1 MAAVSVY
8 ILDHKQK
15 GSCLDL
21 QKRRDKE
28 MKKWSFLVVLL
39 SMMLVLA
46 ACGAKEESKTEST
59 DAKTAAAEEKLTIE
73 HKYGEAV
80 IDKNPEKVVVFD
92 FGILDSLDEL
102 GVEVA
107 GVPQVAVPAYLEK
120 YADKKYTNVGSLKEP
135 DFEAIHA
142 MQPDVIFITTRQAE
156 LYDQFAEI
164 APTVYVELDY
174 TKYME
179 SFEKNMNLVGEIFD
193 KKDEVASSLKE
204 IKASVEELNEK
215 ASSLNKKGLI
225 VLANEGKVSA
235 YGPSSRFGVIHDVFG
250 FGAADKKI
258 EVSTHGQSITFEY
271 IMETNP
277 EVLFVIDRNK
287 AVGGEAG
294 AEKVIENELVKKT
307 TAFKENKIIYLD
319 PDAWYLSGGGLK
331 SVKMMAEEIEA
342 AL

>member
-1 MAAVSVY
+1 MAAEFVY
-8 ILDHKQK
+8 ILAHN
-15 GSCLDL
+15 
-21 QKRRDKE
+21 KRRDFG
-28 MKKWSFLVVLL
+28 MKKWSFLVLMVSMFLL
-39 SMMLVLA
+39 LA
-46 ACGAKEESKTEST
+46 ACGAKEETKTEPT
-59 DAKTAAAEEKLTIE
+59 ETKTAAAEKLTIE
-73 HKYGEAV
+73 HKYGNVE

-92 FGILDSLDEL
+92 FGILDTLDEL
-102 GVEVA
+102 GVEVT
-107 GVPQVAVPAYLEK
+107 GVPQAAIPSYLEK
-120 YADKKYTNVGSLKEP
+120 YAGEKYTNVGSLKEP

-142 MQPDVIFITTRQAE
+142 MQPDVIFISTRQAE

-193 KKDEVASSLKE
+193 KKDEVASSVKE
-204 IKASVEELNEK
+204 IKASVDE
-215 ASSLNKKGLI
+215 LNKKASALDKKALI

-250 FGAADKKI
+250 FGAADEKI
-258 EVSTHGQSITFEY
+258 EVSTHGQSITMEY

-277 EVLFVIDRNK
+277 DVLFVIDRNT

-307 TAFKENKIIYLD
+307 TAFQEDKITYLD
-319 PDAWYLSGGGLK
+319 PDAWYLSGGGLQ
-331 SVKMMAEEIEA
+331 SVKLMAEEIEA
-342 AL
+342 SL

>member
-1 MAAVSVY
+1 MAAEFVF
-8 ILDHKQK
+8 ILAHE
-15 GSCLDL
+15 
-21 QKRRDKE
+21 KRRDLG
-28 MKKWSFLVVLL
+28 MKKWSILAVMV
-39 SMMLVLA
+39 SMMLLLA
-46 ACGAKEESKTEST
+46 ACGSKEESKTETT
-59 DAKTAAAEEKLTIE
+59 DAKPAAAEKMTIE
-73 HKYGEAV
+73 HKYGEV
-80 IDKNPEKVVVFD
+80 EIDKNPEKVVVFD
-92 FGILDSLDEL
+92 FGILDTLDEL
-102 GVEVA
+102 GVEVT
-107 GVPQVAVPAYLEK
+107 GVPQASIPAYLEK
-120 YADKKYTNVGSLKEP
+120 YAGEGYTNVGSLKEP

-156 LYDQFAEI
+156 LYEQFAEI

-193 KKDEVASSLKE
+193 KKDEVASAVEE
-204 IKASVEELNEK
+204 IKATVEEVNKK
-215 ASSLNKKGLI
+215 ASALDKKGLI

-250 FGAADKKI
+250 FGAADEKI
-258 EVSTHGQSITFEY
+258 EVSTHGQSITMEY

-277 EVLFVIDRNK
+277 DVLFVIDRNT

-319 PDAWYLSGGGLK
+319 PDAWYLSGGGLQ
-331 SVKMMAEEIEA
+331 SVKLMAEEIEA

>member
-1 MAAVSVY
+1 
-8 ILDHKQK
+8 
-15 GSCLDL
+15 
-21 QKRRDKE
+21 
-28 MKKWSFLVVLL
+28 MKKWSFLFI
-39 SMMLVLA
+39 MFTMILVLA
-46 ACGAKEESKTEST
+46 ACGGAKEESKSES
-59 DAKTAAAEEKLTIE
+59 AGAETTKSEKMTIE

-92 FGILDSLDEL
+92 FGILDTLDEL
-102 GVEVA
+102 GVEVT
-107 GVPQVAVPAYLEK
+107 GVPQTAIPAYLEK

-142 MQPDVIFITTRQAE
+142 MQPDVIFISTRQAE
-156 LYDQFAEI
+156 LYEQFAEI

-193 KKDEVASSLKE
+193 KKDEVASAVEE
-204 IKASVEELNEK
+204 IKASVEELNKK
-215 ASSLNKKGLI
+215 ASALDKKALI

-250 FGAADKKI
+250 FGAADEKI

-277 EVLFVIDRNK
+277 DVLFVIDRNS

-307 TAFKENKIIYLD
+307 TAFKEDKIIYLD
-319 PDAWYLSGGGLK
+319 PDAWYLSGGGLQ

-342 AL
+342 SL

>member
-1 MAAVSVY
+1 
-8 ILDHKQK
+8 
-15 GSCLDL
+15 
-21 QKRRDKE
+21 
-28 MKKWSFLVVLL
+28 MKKWSFLVILM
-39 SMMLVLA
+39 SMILVLA
-46 ACGAKEESKTEST
+46 ACGSKEESKTEST
-59 DAKTAAAEEKLTIE
+59 DAKTAAAEKLTIE
-73 HKYGEAV
+73 HKYGEV
-80 IDKNPEKVVVFD
+80 EIDKNPEKVVVFD
-92 FGILDSLDEL
+92 FGILDTLDEL

-107 GVPQVAVPAYLEK
+107 GVPQTAVPSYLEK

-142 MQPDVIFITTRQAE
+142 MQPDVIFISGRQAE

-193 KKDEVASSLKE
+193 KKEEVASALEE
-204 IKASVEELNEK
+204 IDTTVEEVNKKASENG
-215 ASSLNKKGLI
+215 KKGLI

-235 YGPSSRFGVIHDVFG
+235 YGPSSRFGLIHDVFG
-250 FGAADKKI
+250 FGAADKNI
-258 EVSTHGQSITFEY
+258 EVSTHGQSITMEY

-277 EVLFVIDRNK
+277 DVLFVIDRNS

-319 PDAWYLSGGGLK
+319 PDAWYLSGGGLQ
-331 SVKMMAEEIEA
+331 SVKLMAEEIEA

>member
-1 MAAVSVY
+1 
-8 ILDHKQK
+8 
-15 GSCLDL
+15 
-21 QKRRDKE
+21 
-28 MKKWSFLVVLL
+28 MKKWSFLLVMF
-39 SMMLVLA
+39 SMILVLA
-46 ACGAKEESKTEST
+46 ACGGAKEESKTKSAGTET
-59 DAKTAAAEEKLTIE
+59 AKAEKMTIE

-92 FGILDSLDEL
+92 FGILDTLDEL
-102 GVEVA
+102 GVEVT
-107 GVPQVAVPAYLEK
+107 GVPQTTIPAYLEK
-120 YADKKYTNVGSLKEP
+120 YAGEKYTNVGSLKEP

-142 MQPDVIFITTRQAE
+142 MQPDVIFISTRQAE
-156 LYDQFAEI
+156 LYEQFAEI

-193 KKDEVASSLKE
+193 KKDEVASAVEE
-204 IKASVEELNEK
+204 IKASVEDLNKK
-215 ASSLNKKGLI
+215 ASGLDKKGLI

-250 FGAADKKI
+250 FGAADEKI

-277 EVLFVIDRNK
+277 DVLFVIDRNS

-307 TAFKENKIIYLD
+307 TAFKEDKVIYLD
-319 PDAWYLSGGGLK
+319 PDAWYLSGGGLQ

>member
-1 MAAVSVY
+1 
-8 ILDHKQK
+8 
-15 GSCLDL
+15 
-21 QKRRDKE
+21 
-28 MKKWSFLVVLL
+28 MKKWSFLVVMVAMIL
-39 SMMLVLA
+39 MLA
-46 ACGAKEESKTEST
+46 ACGVAKEESKPEST
-59 DAKTAAAEEKLTIE
+59 GSKTAAEEKLTIE

-92 FGILDSLDEL
+92 FGILDTLDEL
-102 GVEVA
+102 GVEVT
-107 GVPQVAVPAYLEK
+107 GVPQTTVPAYLEK

-142 MQPDVIFITTRQAE
+142 MQPDVIFISTRQAE
-156 LYDQFAEI
+156 LYEQFAEI

-174 TKYME
+174 TKYMG

-193 KKDEVASSLKE
+193 KKAEVASAVDE
-204 IKASVEELNEK
+204 IKASVAE
-215 ASSLNKKGLI
+215 LNKKASALDKKALI

-250 FGAADKKI
+250 FGAADEKI
-258 EVSTHGQSITFEY
+258 EVSTHGQSITMEY

-277 EVLFVIDRNK
+277 DVLFVIDRNK

-307 TAFKENKIIYLD
+307 TAFKDNKIIYLD
-319 PDAWYLSGGGLK
+319 PDAWYLSGGGLQ
-331 SVKMMAEEIEA
+331 SVKMMAEEIKA